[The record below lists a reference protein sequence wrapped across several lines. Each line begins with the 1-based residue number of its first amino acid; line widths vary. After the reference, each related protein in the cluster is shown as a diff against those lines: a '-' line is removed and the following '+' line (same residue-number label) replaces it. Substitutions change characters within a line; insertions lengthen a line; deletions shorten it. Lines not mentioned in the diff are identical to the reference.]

1 MLSVVMLIAVVLS
14 VVAPYSL
21 LIHFHFHFLYFQE
34 GCPKLRPL
42 VDAINPLFL
51 PKHSLC
57 RDKLVR
63 LSPTNFSTL
72 IEPLQITL
80 GVYPNEPLFL

>member
-1 MLSVVMLIAVVLS
+1 MLIAVVLS
-14 VVAPYSL
+14 VVAPYSS
-21 LIHFHFHFLYFQE
+21 LIHFLYFQE

-51 PKHSLC
+51 AKHSLC

-72 IEPLQITL
+72 TEPSQITL